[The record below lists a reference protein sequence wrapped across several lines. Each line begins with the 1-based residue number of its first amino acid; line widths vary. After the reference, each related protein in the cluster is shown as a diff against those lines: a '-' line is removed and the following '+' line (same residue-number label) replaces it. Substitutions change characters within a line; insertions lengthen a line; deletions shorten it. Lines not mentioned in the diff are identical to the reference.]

1 MCDISIATPVE
12 PLVKPKYRFKI
23 STIHRSVEFLE
34 AIVDTFFVDPFSN
47 CSKETLIAWHEYRE
61 IQHKAFMEYLERIFT
76 KEFLELYN
84 DKFYYSITEL
94 KVRNNYNSYLKFFNN
109 LRFFE
114 KNIN

>member
-1 MCDISIATPVE
+1 MYDTSTIPTINPNHN
-12 PLVKPKYRFKI
+12 FKI

-47 CSKETLIAWHEYRE
+47 CSKETLIVWHEYRE

-76 KEFLELYN
+76 KEFLELHN

-114 KNIN
+114 KNTN